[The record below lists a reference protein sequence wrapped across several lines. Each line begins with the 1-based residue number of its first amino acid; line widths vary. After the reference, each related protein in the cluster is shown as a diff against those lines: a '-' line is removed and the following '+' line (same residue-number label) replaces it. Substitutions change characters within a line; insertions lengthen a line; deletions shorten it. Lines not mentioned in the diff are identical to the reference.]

1 VQIKSLHRYKAKE
14 WEYKMSFV
22 LIIGAKS
29 DIAKEVAREYAKNGY
44 NLYLAGRNIQEL
56 QGLASDIKI
65 RSDVEVKLE
74 EFDITDFESHKSF
87 YDSLEGKPL
96 GVVVVSGYMTEQKEC
111 ENDWEKTLNTI
122 NVNFTGA
129 VSILNIIAN
138 DFENRK
144 SGFIIGVSSVAGD
157 RGRKANYIY
166 GSSKAAFSAYLSGL
180 RNRLHESG
188 VNVLTV
194 KPGFVATKMTA
205 GLDLPAKLT
214 AQPEDVA
221 KDIFVAQQRGKDV
234 VYTKPIWR
242 WVMMIIKMIPEWK
255 FKGLSI

>member
-1 VQIKSLHRYKAKE
+1 
-14 WEYKMSFV
+14 MSYV

-44 NLYLAGRNIQEL
+44 DLYLAARDVQSLE
-56 QGLASDIKI
+56 GLANDIHI
-65 RSDVEVKLE
+65 RSGVDVKLK
-74 EFDITDFESHKSF
+74 EFDIAKFETHQEF
-87 YDSLEGKPL
+87 YETLEPKPL
-96 GVVVVSGYMTEQKEC
+96 GVIVVAGYMAEQKTC
-111 ENDWEKTLNTI
+111 ENEWSETLNTI

-138 DFENRK
+138 DMEQNK
-144 SGFIIGVSSVAGD
+144 NGFIVGVSSVAGD

-180 RNRLHESG
+180 RNRLYESG
-188 VNVLTV
+188 VKVLTV

-205 GLDLPAKLT
+205 ELDLPAKLT

-221 KDIFVAQQRGKDV
+221 KDIFNAQKKGKDV
-234 VYTKPIWR
+234 LYTKGIWR
-242 WVMMIIKMIPEWK
+242 FVMLIIKHIPEFM
-255 FKGLSI
+255 FKKMSI

>member
-1 VQIKSLHRYKAKE
+1 
-14 WEYKMSFV
+14 MSYV

-44 NLYLAGRNIQEL
+44 DLYLAGRNIDEMKDFEN
-56 QGLASDIKI
+56 DIKI
-65 RSDVEVKLE
+65 RSNVEVNLK
-74 EFDITDFESHKSF
+74 EFDITDFESHEQF
-87 YDSLEGKPL
+87 YNSLKPKPL
-96 GVVVVSGYMTEQKEC
+96 GVIVVAGYMAEQKTC
-111 ENDWEKTLNTI
+111 ENDWSKTLNTI

-129 VSILNIIAN
+129 VSILNIISN
-138 DFENRK
+138 DMEQNK
-144 SGFIIGVSSVAGD
+144 NGFIVGVSSVAGD

-188 VNVLTV
+188 VKVLTV

-205 GLDLPAKLT
+205 KLDLPTKLT

-221 KDIFVAQQRGKDV
+221 KDIFTAQQKGKDIL
-234 VYTKPIWR
+234 YTKPIWR
-242 WVMMIIKMIPEWK
+242 VIMMIIKIIPEWK
-255 FKGLSI
+255 FKGMSI